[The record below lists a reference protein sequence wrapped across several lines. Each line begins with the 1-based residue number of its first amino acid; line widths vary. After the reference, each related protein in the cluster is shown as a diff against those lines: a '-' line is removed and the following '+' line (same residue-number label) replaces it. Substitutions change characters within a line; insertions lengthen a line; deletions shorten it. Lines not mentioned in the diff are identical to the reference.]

1 MPGGESS
8 EHWTVRP
15 GEVLGGK
22 YEITRILGA
31 GAMGVVVEARHLQLG
46 KLVAIKV
53 VRSAALL
60 VGANRERFER
70 EGRILAALSSE
81 HVAKVHDVGRLASG
95 EPFLVMDLLQGETLG
110 ARLAA
115 GPLDPSA
122 LVGFLLQACE
132 AIAEAHAAGIIHRD
146 LKPDNVF
153 LCAHKDGRE
162 TVKILDFGISKAG
175 EGPGLTNAAPIGTP
189 AYMAPEQ
196 LDAPATVDGRADV
209 WGLGAILY
217 EGLSGTVP
225 FAGRGILEVAGA
237 ILGSEPRPVDEL
249 RPGLPE
255 GLGAIVHRCLAK
267 EPSGRYVTVLDLAEA
282 LAPYGPSSH
291 SEMLMRIARMA
302 SLRPSPDLVAHLS
315 SPPSDPGRVLRPT
328 MPNWSQTVPSASRRR
343 FLRYSAS
350 LAGLGAVG
358 AVATLLARRRS
369 APPVMS
375 VAPAIPS
382 DAAQPAGPPIKV
394 GVLHSLT
401 GTMATSEV
409 SLVNT
414 TLLAIAR
421 INAEGGLLGRA
432 VEAIVRDG
440 RSHAKSFTEQA
451 RYLLDTEHV
460 PFVFG
465 CWTSASRRAVL
476 PLFEERHRLLF
487 YSVQYEGIEDSPAVI
502 HLGAAPNQQL
512 IPAVRWAFAFLQ
524 RRSFFLVGSDYVF
537 PRVAHEILK
546 DQLRA
551 LGARVVGEAFLPLGT
566 ADVVGV
572 AERIAKS
579 GAAMILNTVN
589 GDSNIAL
596 IRALRAAGVRS
607 EAMPMLSFSM
617 DQTTYRELDVGQVEG
632 DYLAWSYFESLVS
645 APNQDLIARVHDRF
659 GPRPVTDA
667 MATAYSAVLVWADAV
682 RRAGSIDPQA
692 VRAAVEQASVDTP
705 IGPLRVSRDG
715 HVAKPMAIAQIGR
728 EGEVQVVWTTPKPMD
743 ATPYPDT
750 RTRQEWESFVA
761 SLEKTW
767 GGWEALPR

>member
-1 MPGGESS
+1 
-8 EHWTVRP
+8 
-15 GEVLGGK
+15 VLGGK

-31 GAMGVVVEARHLQLG
+31 GAMGVVVEAKHLQLG

-53 VRSAALL
+53 VRSAALV

-81 HVAKVHDVGRLASG
+81 HVARVHDVGRLASG

-115 GPLDPSA
+115 TGTLDPA
-122 LVGFLLQACE
+122 LLVGFVLQACE
-132 AIAEAHAAGIIHRD
+132 ALAEAHAAGIIHRD
-146 LKPDNVF
+146 LKPDNLF
-153 LCAHKDGRE
+153 LCVHKDGRE
-162 TVKILDFGISKAG
+162 TVKLLDFGISKAG
-175 EGPGLTNAAPIGTP
+175 EGPALTNAAPIGTP

-196 LDAPATVDGRADV
+196 LDAPALVDGRADV

-217 EGLSGTVP
+217 EGLTGAVP

-237 ILGSEPRPVDEL
+237 ILGSEPRRVDDL
-249 RPGLPE
+249 RPGLPA
-255 GLGAIVHRCLAK
+255 GLGAVVHRCLAK
-267 EPSGRYVTVLDLAEA
+267 EPVERYASVVALAEA
-282 LAPYGPSSH
+282 LAPYASNVH
-291 SEMLMRIARMA
+291 AAMLDRIVRMA

-315 SPPSDPGRVLRPT
+315 SPPSDPGRVLRRT
-328 MPNWSQTVPSASRRR
+328 MPNWTQTVPSASRRR
-343 FLRYSAS
+343 FLRYSLG

-358 AVATLLARRRS
+358 SALAFFTRRRNA
-369 APPVMS
+369 APVLAALPS
-375 VAPAIPS
+375 VLS
-382 DAAQPAGPPIKV
+382 DASHPTGPPIKV

-421 INAEGGLLGRA
+421 INAEGGLLGRP
-432 VEAIVRDG
+432 VEAVVRDG
-440 RSHAKSFTEQA
+440 RSHAKSFAEQA
-451 RYLLDTEHV
+451 RYLLDEQNV

-465 CWTSASRRAVL
+465 CWTSACRRAVL

-487 YSVQYEGIEDSPAVI
+487 YSVQYEGVEDSPAVI

-524 RRSFFLVGSDYVF
+524 KRSFYLVGSDYVF

-546 DQLRA
+546 DQLHL

-572 AERIAKS
+572 AERVAKS
-579 GAAMILNTVN
+579 GASMILNTVN

-607 EAMPMLSFSM
+607 DTMPMLSFSM
-617 DQTTYRELDVGQVEG
+617 DQTTYRELDIGQVEG
-632 DYLAWSYFESLVS
+632 DYLASSYFESFVS
-645 APNQDLIARVHDRF
+645 AANQDLIARVHDRF

-667 MATAYSAVLVWADAV
+667 MATAYSAVLLWADAV
-682 RRAGSIDPQA
+682 RRAGSVDPQA

-705 IGPLRVSRDG
+705 IGPLLVSHDG
-715 HVAKPMAIAQIGR
+715 HVAKPMAIAQIGH
-728 EGEVQVVWTTPKPMD
+728 EGEVQVVWTTPKPLD

-750 RTRQEWESFVA
+750 RTRQAWESLVG

-767 GGWEALPR
+767 GGWEALPH